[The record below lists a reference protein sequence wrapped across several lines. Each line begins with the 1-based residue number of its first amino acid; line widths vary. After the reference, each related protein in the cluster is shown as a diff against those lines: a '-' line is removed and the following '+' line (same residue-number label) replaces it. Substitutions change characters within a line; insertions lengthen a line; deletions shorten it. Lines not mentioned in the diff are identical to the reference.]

1 MTAHQQNDTRVLL
14 WIGAFKLFKGLALA
28 VLATGV
34 LSIVHRDVATVVER
48 WVNIL
53 RVDPENRHIAALLGK
68 LDLVRD
74 KQLKEI
80 GALTFVYSA
89 LFLTEGIGLLRKKR
103 WAEYLTVIATSSFVP
118 LEIYEVSTH
127 FSWWK
132 VILLTA
138 NGAIVWF
145 LVRNLKGRDSTLKGE
160 R

>member
-1 MTAHQQNDTRVLL
+1 MLL